1 MLRSLYYK
9 LSPKQRLL
17 LRKVVYAPIDL
28 FRKRHELE
36 PPKGYVYT
44 GPGNYIEIGETFFEY
59 FKQYGNIQPN
69 SRILD
74 IGSGIGRMAIPFTE
88 FLTEEGSYKGFDV
101 VAQGV
106 NWCTEHITAKY
117 PNFVFTH
124 TPLKNDLYNLN
135 TNEEAKNFTFPYE
148 DASFDFAFLT
158 SVFTHMM
165 PDDVL
170 HYLAE
175 IHRVLA
181 TDKICL
187 ATFFI
192 LDETARE
199 KMSSSKMNFKINRG
213 NYALMDE
220 KVKEANVAF
229 EKDFIFAQFEAK
241 GFEIMHFFPGTWSG
255 RTENTLSYQDIIV
268 LKKN

>member
-1 MLRSLYYK
+1 MLRSLYYT

-17 LRKVVYAPIDL
+17 LRRVVYFPIDL
-28 FRKRHELE
+28 FRKRHKLE
-36 PPKGYVYT
+36 PPKGYIYT
-44 GPGNYIEIGETFFEY
+44 GPGNYIEIGETFFDY
-59 FKQYGNIQPN
+59 FKTYGNIQPDG
-69 SRILD
+69 RILD

-88 FLTEEGSYKGFDV
+88 FLTEKGSYKGFDV

-106 NWCTEHITAKY
+106 DWCTENISSKY
-117 PNFVFTH
+117 PNFTFTH

-135 TNEEAKNFTFPYE
+135 TADEAKDFIFPYQ
-148 DASFDFAFLT
+148 DNTFDFAFLT

-165 PDDVL
+165 PTDVL
-170 HYLAE
+170 HYLGE
-175 IHRVLA
+175 IHRVLD

-192 LDETARE
+192 LDEISKE
-199 KMSSSKMNFKINRG
+199 LMQSSTMNFSVAHKD
-213 NYALMDE
+213 YALMNE

-229 EKDFIFAQFEAK
+229 EKDYIFAHFEAK
-241 GFEIMHFFPGTWSG
+241 GLQVINFFPGTWSG
-255 RTENTLSYQDIIV
+255 RTENTLSYQDIII

>member
-17 LRKVVYAPIDL
+17 LRRVVYFPVDL

-44 GPGNYIEIGETFFEY
+44 GPGNYIEIGELFFAY
-59 FKQYGNIQPN
+59 FKTYGNIQPN

-74 IGSGIGRMAIPFTE
+74 IGSGIGRMAIPFTK
-88 FLTEEGSYKGFDV
+88 FLTSDGTYEGFDV
-101 VAQGV
+101 VKQGV
-106 NWCTEHITAKY
+106 DWCTEHISSKY
-117 PNFVFTH
+117 PNFHFKH

-135 TNEEAKNFTFPYE
+135 TNEEAKNFIFPYE
-148 DASFDFAFLT
+148 NKSFDFAFLT

-165 PDDVL
+165 PIDVL
-170 HYLAE
+170 HYLGE
-175 IHRVLA
+175 IHRVLD
-181 TDKICL
+181 TEKICF

-192 LDETARE
+192 LDETS
-199 KMSSSKMNFKINRG
+199 KKQMQTSKMNFSVQHG
-213 NYALMDE
+213 TYALMDE

-229 EKDFIFAQFEAK
+229 DKDYIFSEFEAK
-241 GFEIMHFFPGTWSG
+241 GFEILHFFPGTWSG

>member
-1 MLRSLYYK
+1 MLRSIYYK

-88 FLTEEGSYKGFDV
+88 FLDQEGSYKGFDV

-106 NWCTEHITAKY
+106 DWCTANITSKY
-117 PNFVFTH
+117 PNFTFTH

-135 TNEEAKNFTFPYE
+135 TNAEAKDFTFPYNNK
-148 DASFDFAFLT
+148 SFDFAFLT

-165 PDDVL
+165 PEDVL
-170 HYLAE
+170 HYLDE
-175 IHRVLA
+175 IYRVL
-181 TDKICL
+181 DDKKICL
-187 ATFFI
+187 ATFFV
-192 LDETARE
+192 LDEISR
-199 KMSSSKMNFKINRG
+199 KHMQSSKMNFKVQRE

-229 EKDFIFAQFEAK
+229 DKNYLFEQFEAK
-241 GFEIMHFFPGTWSG
+241 GFTIKHYFPGEWSG
-255 RTENTLSYQDIIV
+255 RTENTVSYQDIII
-268 LKKN
+268 LQKK

>member
-1 MLRSLYYK
+1 MLRTLYYS

-17 LRKVVYAPIDL
+17 LRKVVYFPVDL

-59 FKQYGNIQPN
+59 FKDYGQIQPD

-74 IGSGIGRMAIPFTE
+74 IGSGIGRMAIPFTS
-88 FLTEEGSYKGFDV
+88 FLNENGNYQGFDV

-106 NWCTEHITAKY
+106 NWCTEHITTKY
-117 PNFVFTH
+117 SNFTFTH

-135 TNEEAKNFTFPYE
+135 TDAEAKNFTFPYA
-148 DASFDFAFLT
+148 DHSFDFAFLT

-165 PDDVL
+165 PADVL
-170 HYLAE
+170 HYLDE
-175 IHRVLA
+175 IHRVL
-181 TDKICL
+181 DDQKRCL

-192 LDETARE
+192 LDEIARE
-199 KMSSSKMNFKINRG
+199 RMKSSKMNFSVQRE

-229 EKDFIFAQFEAK
+229 DKDFIFREIEAR
-241 GFEIMHFFPGTWSG
+241 GFQITHYFPGTWSG

>member
-1 MLRSLYYK
+1 MLRSIYYS

-17 LRKVVYAPIDL
+17 LRRIVYFPIDL

-36 PPKGYVYT
+36 PPKGYIYT

-59 FKQYGNIQPN
+59 FKTYGNIQPN

-74 IGSGIGRMAIPFTE
+74 IGSGIGRMAIPFTK
-88 FLTEEGSYKGFDV
+88 FLNEEGSYKGFDV

-106 NWCTEHITAKY
+106 DWCTENITSKY
-117 PNFVFTH
+117 PNFTFTF

-135 TNEEAKNFTFPYE
+135 TSEEAKNFTFPYQ

-165 PDDVL
+165 PNDVL
-170 HYLAE
+170 HYLTE

-192 LDETARE
+192 LDKTSTQF
-199 KMSSSKMNFKINRG
+199 MQSSNMNFSIQHKDF
-213 NYALMDE
+213 ALMNE
-220 KVKEANVAF
+220 KVKEANVAYK
-229 EKDFIFAQFEAK
+229 KDYIFAHFEAK
-241 GFEIMHFFPGTWSG
+241 GFEIVNFFPGTWSG

>member
-1 MLRSLYYK
+1 MLRSIYYK

-17 LRKVVYAPIDL
+17 LRKIVYFPIDL

-36 PPKGYVYT
+36 PPKGYIYT
-44 GPGNYIEIGETFFEY
+44 GPGNYIEVGETFFEY
-59 FKQYGNIQPN
+59 FKSYGNIQPN

-74 IGSGIGRMAIPFTE
+74 IGSGIGRMAIPFTK
-88 FLTEEGSYKGFDV
+88 FLNKEGNYQGFDV

-106 NWCTEHITAKY
+106 DWCAENITSKY
-117 PNFVFTH
+117 PNFQFKH

-135 TNEEAKNFTFPYE
+135 TNEEAKNFIFPYE
-148 DASFDFAFLT
+148 NKSFDFAFLT

-170 HYLAE
+170 HYLGE
-175 IHRVLA
+175 IYRVLD
-181 TDKICL
+181 TNKICL

-192 LDETARE
+192 LDETSR
-199 KMSSSKMNFKINRG
+199 KLMSSSSMNFSVTRD
-213 NYALMDE
+213 NYALVDE

-229 EKDFIFAQFEAK
+229 DKAYIFEQFEAK
-241 GFEIMHFFPGTWSG
+241 GFEIVNYFPGTWSG

>member
-1 MLRSLYYK
+1 MLRALYYK

-44 GPGNYIEIGETFFEY
+44 GPGNYIEIGETFFGY
-59 FKQYGNIQPN
+59 FKAYGNIQPN

-74 IGSGIGRMAIPFTE
+74 IGSGIGRMAIPFTK
-88 FLTEEGSYKGFDV
+88 FLSDQGSYKGFDV

-106 NWCTEHITAKY
+106 DWCTEHITKKY

-135 TNEEAKNFTFPYE
+135 TNEEAKDFTFPYT
-148 DASFDFAFLT
+148 DKSFDFAFLT

-165 PDDVL
+165 PTDVL
-170 HYLAE
+170 HYLDE
-175 IHRVLA
+175 IHRVLDA
-181 TDKICL
+181 EKLCL

-192 LDETARE
+192 LDETAH
-199 KMSSSKMNFKINRG
+199 KHMSSSKMNFKVNRET
-213 NYALMDE
+213 YALMDE

-229 EKDFIFAQFEAK
+229 DKDYIFAQFKAR
-241 GFEIMHFFPGTWSG
+241 GFEIVNYFPGTWSG

>member
-1 MLRSLYYK
+1 MLRSLYYS

-17 LRKVVYAPIDL
+17 LRRVVYFPIDL
-28 FRKRHELE
+28 FRKRQELE
-36 PPKGYVYT
+36 PPKGYIYT
-44 GPGNYIEIGETFFEY
+44 GPGNYIEIGATFFEY
-59 FKQYGNIQPN
+59 FKTYGNIKPN

-74 IGSGIGRMAIPFTE
+74 IGSGIGRMAIPFTK
-88 FLTEEGSYKGFDV
+88 FLNTEGTYKGFDV
-101 VAQGV
+101 VALGV
-106 NWCTEHITAKY
+106 DWCTENITSKY
-117 PNFVFTH
+117 PNFTFTH

-135 TNEEAKNFTFPYE
+135 TNDEAKDFTFPYE
-148 DASFDFAFLT
+148 NSSFDFAFLT

-170 HYLAE
+170 HYLGE
-175 IHRVLA
+175 INRVLN

-192 LDETARE
+192 LDEVSKK
-199 KMSSSKMNFKINRG
+199 KMLSTHMNFSVNHG
-213 NYALMDE
+213 DYALMDE

-229 EKDFIFAQFEAK
+229 DKNYIFTQFEAK
-241 GFEIMHFFPGTWSG
+241 GFEIVHFFPGTWSG
-255 RTENTLSYQDIIV
+255 RTENTLSFQDIIV

>member
-1 MLRSLYYK
+1 MLRSLYYS

-17 LRKVVYAPIDL
+17 LRKVVYFPIDL

-44 GPGNYIEIGETFFEY
+44 GPGNYIEIGETFFTY
-59 FKQYGNIQPN
+59 FKEYGNIQPN

-74 IGSGIGRMAIPFTE
+74 IGSGIGRMAIPFTT
-88 FLTEEGSYKGFDV
+88 FLNEEGNYEGFDV

-106 NWCTEHITAKY
+106 NWCTENISSKY
-117 PNFVFTH
+117 PNFRFTH

-135 TNEEAKNFTFPYE
+135 TSKEAKDFIFPYE
-148 DASFDFAFLT
+148 ASSFDFAFLT

-165 PDDVL
+165 PNDVL
-170 HYLAE
+170 HYLGE
-175 IHRVLA
+175 IHRVLD
-181 TDKICL
+181 TEKICL

-192 LDETARE
+192 LDETSR
-199 KMSSSKMNFKINRG
+199 KLMSSSKMNFSITHEH
-213 NYALMDE
+213 YALMDK

-229 EKDFIFAQFEAK
+229 DKEYIFKQFETK
-241 GFEIMHFFPGTWSG
+241 GFQVKHYFPGTWSG

-268 LKKN
+268 LKKK

>member
-1 MLRSLYYK
+1 MLRSLYYR

-44 GPGNYIEIGETFFEY
+44 GPGNYIEIGEIFFGY
-59 FKQYGNIQPN
+59 FKAYGNIQPD

-88 FLTEEGSYKGFDV
+88 FLNENGTYKGFDV

-106 NWCTEHITAKY
+106 DWCTANITSKY
-117 PNFVFTH
+117 PNFTFKF

-135 TNEEAKNFTFPYE
+135 TNAEAKDFTFPY
-148 DASFDFAFLT
+148 DNSSFDFAFLT

-165 PDDVL
+165 PADVL
-170 HYLAE
+170 HYLGE
-175 IHRVLA
+175 IYRVLD
-181 TDKICL
+181 TKKICL

-192 LDETARE
+192 LDETSR
-199 KMSSSKMNFKINRG
+199 KHMSSSKMNFKVDRQT
-213 NYALMDE
+213 YALMDE

-229 EKDFIFAQFEAK
+229 DKDYIFAQFEAK
-241 GFEIMHFFPGTWSG
+241 GFQIVNYFPGTWSG

>member
-1 MLRSLYYK
+1 MLRSIYYS

-17 LRKVVYAPIDL
+17 LRKIVYFPVDL

-44 GPGNYIEIGETFFEY
+44 GPGNYIEIGQTFFEY
-59 FKQYGNIQPN
+59 FKEYGDIQPN

-74 IGSGIGRMAIPFTE
+74 IGSGIGRMAIPFTT
-88 FLTEEGSYKGFDV
+88 FLNEQGKYQGFDV

-124 TPLKNDLYNLN
+124 TPLKNDLYNLH
-135 TNEEAKNFTFPYE
+135 TEKQAKNFTFPYK
-148 DASFDFAFLT
+148 DTSFDFAFLT
-158 SVFTHMM
+158 SVFTHML
-165 PDDVL
+165 PEDVL
-170 HYLAE
+170 HYLSE
-175 IHRVLA
+175 IYRVLD
-181 TDKICL
+181 TQKVCL

-192 LDETARE
+192 LDDVSKKQMRN
-199 KMSSSKMNFKINRG
+199 SKMNFSVQHKH
-213 NYALMDE
+213 YALMDK

-229 EKDFIFAQFEAK
+229 EKDFIFAEIKAK
-241 GFEIMHFFPGTWSG
+241 GFEITHYFPGSWSG

-268 LKKN
+268 IKKN

>member
-1 MLRSLYYK
+1 MLRSIYYK

-17 LRKVVYAPIDL
+17 LRKIVYFPIDL

-36 PPKGYVYT
+36 PPKGYIYT
-44 GPGNYIEIGETFFEY
+44 GPGNYIEVGETFFNY
-59 FKQYGNIQPN
+59 FKSYGNIQPN

-74 IGSGIGRMAIPFTE
+74 IGSGIGRMAIPFTK
-88 FLTEEGSYKGFDV
+88 FLNAKGSYHGFDV

-106 NWCTEHITAKY
+106 DWCTKHITSKY
-117 PNFVFTH
+117 PNFIFEY
-124 TPLKNDLYNLN
+124 TPLKNDLYNLQAN
-135 TNEEAKNFTFPYE
+135 TEAKKFIFPYKNK
-148 DASFDFAFLT
+148 SFDFAFLT

-165 PDDVL
+165 PDDVV
-170 HYLAE
+170 HYLSE
-175 IHRVLA
+175 IHRVLDD
-181 TDKICL
+181 DKLCL

-192 LDETARE
+192 LDET
-199 KMSSSKMNFKINRG
+199 SKKHMLTGNMNFSVDYDI
-213 NYALMDE
+213 YALMDE

-229 EKDFIFAQFEAK
+229 DKDYIFSQFETK
-241 GFEIMHFFPGTWSG
+241 GFEIVNYFPGTWSG